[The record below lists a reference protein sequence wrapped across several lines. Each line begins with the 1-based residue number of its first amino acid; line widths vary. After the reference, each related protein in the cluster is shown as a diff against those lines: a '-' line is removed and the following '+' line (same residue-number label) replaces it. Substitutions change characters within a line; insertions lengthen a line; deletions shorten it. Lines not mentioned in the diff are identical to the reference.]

1 MNKGNKFQ
9 WFQHY
14 QKPFRQLEP
23 SIILD
28 GVHKYS
34 GSLTEFKEVLT
45 NFTLTLYK
53 GEITFLVGRNGSGK
67 TAIFE
72 MLMGNKLTTNLDEN
86 LFLNFGSFR
95 FFHLRCRP
103 SYGRRL

>member
-1 MNKGNKFQ
+1 MNSEHKFQ

-14 QKPFRQLEP
+14 QRPFRQLEP

-72 MLMGNKLTTNLDEN
+72 MLMGTFIVDNQ
-86 LFLNFGSFR
+86 FGKKIVS
-95 FFHLRCRP
+95 
-103 SYGRRL
+103 SKI